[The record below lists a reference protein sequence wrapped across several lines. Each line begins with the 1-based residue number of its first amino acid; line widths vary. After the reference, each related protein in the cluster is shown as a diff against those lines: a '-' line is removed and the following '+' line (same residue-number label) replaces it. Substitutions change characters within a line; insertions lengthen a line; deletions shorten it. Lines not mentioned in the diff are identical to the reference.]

1 MSWNTLAIG
10 TAMMATIMAAPL
22 AAQTSRDG
30 AVSNEQVWLERKSW
44 GDPDLEGEWT
54 SEGEFGVPFERP
66 PEFGSRRFLT
76 DEEYAKRLDGVRA
89 RDERDLAPVD
99 VLSANVEGRNAP
111 IPHWREYNTDSR
123 RTSLVIDPPD
133 GRLPPRTP
141 QSAPWPVPQR
151 CGSLQGGEPC
161 DSYKDYNL
169 GVRCIVHGGGLPDAM
184 FPAVYNANL
193 RIVQSPGYVVITY
206 ELIHD
211 TRIIPLDGEQPR
223 LSPAIR
229 TYMGDA
235 RGHWEGS
242 TLVVETRNL
251 KATTRGASPA
261 LRLIER
267 FTRTSES
274 AIDYEVT
281 FVDPDTW
288 TGPWTAAVD
297 LKARPADAGVYE
309 YACHEGNH
317 GMSNM
322 LSAARYLERTQ
333 DGAEQTETN
342 RP

>member
-1 MSWNTLAIG
+1 MLAG
-10 TAMMATIMAAPL
+10 MLAAPL
-22 AAQTSRDG
+22 ASQTTGSE
-30 AVSNEQVWLERKSW
+30 ANEPKWLERTSW

-66 PEFGSRRFLT
+66 RELGTRAFLT
-76 DEEYAKRLDGVRA
+76 DEEYAKRLEDVRA

-99 VLSANVEGRNAP
+99 VFSANVEGRNAP

-133 GRLPPRTP
+133 GRLPARTP

-161 DSYKDYNL
+161 DTYKDYNL

-193 RIVQSPGYVVITY
+193 RIVQSPGFVVITY

-211 TRIIPLDGEQPR
+211 TRIIPIDDERPR

-235 RGHWEGS
+235 RGHWDGD
-242 TLVVETRNL
+242 TLVVETTNL

-261 LRLIER
+261 LRLVER
-267 FTRTSES
+267 FTRRDAGSM
-274 AIDYEVT
+274 DYEVT

-288 TGPWTAAVD
+288 TASWTAAVD
-297 LKARPADAGVYE
+297 LKARPDDAGVYE
-309 YACHEGNH
+309 YACHEGNF

-322 LSAARYLERTQ
+322 LSAARHLERTQ
-333 DGAEQTETN
+333 NAES
-342 RP
+342 RPALEQR